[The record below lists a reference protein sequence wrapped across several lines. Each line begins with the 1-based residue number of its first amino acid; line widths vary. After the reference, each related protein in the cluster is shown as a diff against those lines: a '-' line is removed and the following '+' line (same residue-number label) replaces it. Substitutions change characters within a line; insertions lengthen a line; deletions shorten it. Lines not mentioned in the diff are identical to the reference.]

1 MLSAAMRRAIAAL
14 LFGFLAIV
22 FSVPYVVATAM
33 GWPPLKAA
41 DAGLLAALVT
51 ALLMLAAVL
60 VPATVTIEE
69 TLTVAAPREVV
80 YRTTTDPRSLTRW
93 SPAVM
98 AVRDLTGD
106 PAVIG
111 TRWHTQYAPSITY
124 AVEVLA
130 AEPPVRHVIR
140 SRTVTS
146 GLRRPTTTVS
156 ERTYRE
162 IPNGTE
168 VHVRQVVHTQLVGR
182 VALRLQ
188 GASRE
193 RQRQWSNA
201 RMRAELEAG

>member
-1 MLSAAMRRAIAAL
+1 M

-22 FSVPYVVATAM
+22 FSVPYVAATAM
-33 GWPPLKAA
+33 GWPALQAA
-41 DAGLLAALVT
+41 NAGLLTALVAAL
-51 ALLMLAAVL
+51 LILAAVL

-80 YRTTTDPRSLTRW
+80 YRATIDPRNHSRW

-106 PAVIG
+106 PAVVG
-111 TRWHTQYAPSITY
+111 TRWRTQFAPRVTY

-130 AEPPVRHVIR
+130 ADPPERHAIR
-140 SRTVTS
+140 SRTITT
-146 GLRRPTTTVS
+146 GLRRATTIVG

-162 IPNGTE
+162 VPNGTE
-168 VHVRQVVHTQLVGR
+168 VHVRQVVYTTLAGR
-182 VALRLQ
+182 AVLRLQ
-188 GASRE
+188 RSGRE

-201 RMRAELEAG
+201 RLRAELEAG